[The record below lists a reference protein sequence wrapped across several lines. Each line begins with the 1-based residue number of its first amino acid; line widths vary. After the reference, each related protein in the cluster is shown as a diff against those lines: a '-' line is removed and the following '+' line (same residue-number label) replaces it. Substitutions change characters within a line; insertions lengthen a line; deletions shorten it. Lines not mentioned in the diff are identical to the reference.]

1 LINLDAKILHQKY
14 SKRSHYFVKFCDRQI
29 LTNLTT
35 QTSHQHKNLHS
46 KFMEIIRWMRVILSS
61 IFILLGL
68 GFGTYFYIKE
78 HPITSIDPQGCI
90 VRLSPADDFT
100 IIPFGDRRCPK
111 D

>member
-1 LINLDAKILHQKY
+1 MSDYFEIVLLVKFDHIFGGLPIFSMGLLDAKLV
-14 SKRSHYFVKFCDRQI
+14 RLNF
-29 LTNLTT
+29 
-35 QTSHQHKNLHS
+35 LHS
-46 KFMEIIRWMRVILSS
+46 EFMEIIRWMRVILSS

-100 IIPFGDRRCPK
+100 IIPFGDPSCPK
-111 D
+111 SLD

>member
-1 LINLDAKILHQKY
+1 MVRSYSDVVICFLMAIEAKLIRLN
-14 SKRSHYFVKFCDRQI
+14 F
-29 LTNLTT
+29 
-35 QTSHQHKNLHS
+35 LHS

-90 VRLSPADDFT
+90 VRLSPAHDFT
-100 IIPFGDRRCPK
+100 IIPFGDRRYPK
-111 D
+111 F

>member
-1 LINLDAKILHQKY
+1 
-14 SKRSHYFVKFCDRQI
+14 
-29 LTNLTT
+29 
-35 QTSHQHKNLHS
+35 
-46 KFMEIIRWMRVILSS
+46 MRVILSS

-100 IIPFGDRRCPK
+100 IIPFGDRVVLNFESHGIIFLK
-111 D
+111 

>member
-1 LINLDAKILHQKY
+1 MGLSDAKLIRLNF
-14 SKRSHYFVKFCDRQI
+14 R
-29 LTNLTT
+29 
-35 QTSHQHKNLHS
+35 HS
-46 KFMEIIRWMRVILSS
+46 KFMEIIQWMRVILSS

-100 IIPFGDRRCPK
+100 IIPFGEPRFPK
-111 D
+111 SLD